1 MRLQLTWLIGRQQ
14 WLKKDAVRRQRRTKI
29 DETLVDLANRKIK
42 RVKKKAVKIHNKKN
56 KRIETFVDL
65 AYW

>member
-1 MRLQLTWLIGRQQ
+1 LTWLIGRQQ